1 VNSYVEANNA
11 YFHDTLKKRT
21 AGISGFP
28 TLEEAAQTFVEGL
41 YADFSSS
48 VLVRLYTTIPYSSL
62 SPSTKQFADKIA
74 KSAGVN
80 EQLRPETNVLC
91 LMGTTGKRS
100 AWRDRTQSRG
110 HLAIPLV
117 SSKFV
122 EKIPMITRLLNEF
135 GIGLDWLNE
144 GDQNTIIAKS
154 MGRMATVFYV
164 PDAAT
169 FRDSMN
175 RLVIPM
181 QDFVSEN
188 NVKTVFGVGGAYA
201 NNQICAVLFFVS
213 ETLDRTVVDRFLP
226 IVNFFKHSTT
236 HSVMGGRLF
245 SRGG

>member
-1 VNSYVEANNA
+1 VNSYVEANNS

-48 VLVRLYTTIPYSSL
+48 VLVRLYTTVPFANVSS
-62 SPSTKQFADKIA
+62 SAKAFAEKIA
-74 KSAGVN
+74 KSANVGD
-80 EQLRPETNVLC
+80 QLRSDTPVLC
-91 LMGTTGKRS
+91 LMGTTGKRA
-100 AWRDRTQSRG
+100 AWRDRMQSRG
-110 HLAIPLV
+110 HLAIPLI
-117 SSKFV
+117 SSRFV

-144 GDQNTIIAKS
+144 ADQSSIIAKS

-169 FRDSMN
+169 FRDSLN

-245 SRGG
+245 ARGG